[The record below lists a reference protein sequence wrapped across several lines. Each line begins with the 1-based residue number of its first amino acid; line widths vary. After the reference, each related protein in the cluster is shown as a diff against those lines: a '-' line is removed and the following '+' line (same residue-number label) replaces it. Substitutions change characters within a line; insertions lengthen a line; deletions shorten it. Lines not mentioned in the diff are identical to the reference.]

1 MNKAILMGRLTKDPE
16 LRTTQN
22 NISVCS
28 FTLACDRRFKN
39 QQGERETDFIPC
51 VAWRQTAEFVA
62 RYFEKGARVC
72 VVGSIQPRSWE
83 DDKGERR
90 YITEVIIDE
99 AYFADNKRQSD
110 DGGSA
115 YTRNNSQQN
124 YANQNYSK
132 SNNRNQEPKADPGM
146 AIPEGEGFMPEVD
159 DTSLPFDL

>member
-16 LRTTQN
+16 LRTTQS

-90 YITEVIIDE
+90 YITEVIVDE
-99 AYFADNKRQSD
+99 AYFADNKRQTD
-110 DGGSA
+110 DNGLGYS
-115 YTRNNSQQN
+115 RNNSQQN
-124 YANQNYSK
+124 YSKGSNYD
-132 SNNRNQEPKADPGM
+132 QQTKADQGM
-146 AIPEGEGFMPEVD
+146 AIPQGDGFMPEVD